1 MNELTIF
8 KNDNFGEIRT
18 VIINEE
24 PWFVLKD
31 ICQILGIENHKH
43 LSKRLDN
50 DEVGSFDLPHPQSPH
65 KTVNMRCV
73 NESGV
78 YSVVLRSDKSE
89 AKLFK
94 RWLTHDVIP
103 QIRKSGMYIMAPKT
117 YSDAL
122 RALANEVEEKEL
134 IKKQRDEAILTKT
147 WISDKKTATAMNT
160 ASQKAK
166 EVNRLKMEL
175 SRSKEFASVKAVEK
189 ITKEKFNWRAIRDYC
204 TAHELEMGSTFDANY
219 GSVRAYP
226 AEAWMRVYNIDLK
239 ELFADVTK
247 SGDCYD

>member
-8 KNDNFGEIRT
+8 KNDNFGEVRT
-18 VIINEE
+18 ITLNGDPYFCLPDVCRILDLDQPSRVKDRLKKDGVTSSKVIDNLGREQYANFINE
-24 PWFVLKD
+24 PNLYKCIF
-31 ICQILGIENHKH
+31 
-43 LSKRLDN
+43 
-50 DEVGSFDLPHPQSPH
+50 QS
-65 KTVNMRCV
+65 R
-73 NESGV
+73 
-78 YSVVLRSDKSE
+78 KSE
-89 AKLFK
+89 AENFQE
-94 RWLTHDVIP
+94 WIFSSVIP

-166 EVNRLKMEL
+166 EVNRLKVEL

-204 TAHELEMGSTFDANY
+204 TSHELEMGSTFDANY

-226 AEAWMRVYNIDLK
+226 AEAWLRVYNIDLK
-239 ELFADVTK
+239 EVFTDVTK
-247 SGDCYD
+247 NGDIYD